1 MLGWAMYTGHTGT
14 IFGMM
19 ALTGVGSGLRFMAA
33 PLHGVGQFRQDRATV
48 IGLLTV
54 SIPFGG
60 TIGLTI
66 MSTVFNNISGL
77 EANADFSH
85 FRDAGPDLGGELK
98 EKARMG
104 IVWAFVATTP
114 ILFLVRE
121 PLHPQM

>member
-1 MLGWAMYTGHTGT
+1 MYTGHTGT

-33 PLHGVGQFRQDRATV
+33 PLHGVGQFRQDRAAV
-48 IGLLTV
+48 IGLLAV

-66 MSTVFNNISGL
+66 MSAVFNNTSGL
-77 EANADFSH
+77 DANADFSH
-85 FRDAGPDLGGELK
+85 FRDAAPDVAEELK
-98 EKARMG
+98 EKAKMG
-104 IVWAFVATTP
+104 VVWGFVAITP

-121 PLHPQM
+121 SLHPQM